1 MKKMKTNLKDAPII
15 SPMLDVRLLFSG
27 EKADLV
33 HLILKKGESIEKHDN
48 PIDVIFFV
56 KEGNGKLTLDNNI
69 LEITANDCIPVK
81 TGIQRSMENNCE
93 ADLKVLVFKI
103 KNRNNE

>member
-1 MKKMKTNLKDAPII
+1 MKINLKDAPKI
-15 SPMLDVRLLFSG
+15 SPVLDARLMYSG
-27 EKADLV
+27 DKADLV
-33 HLILKKGESIEKHDN
+33 HLTLKKGESIAKHDN

-56 KEGNGKLTLDNNI
+56 KEGNGNLTLNNEM

-81 TGIQRSMENNCE
+81 TGIQRSMENLND

-103 KNRNNE
+103 KNSNNE